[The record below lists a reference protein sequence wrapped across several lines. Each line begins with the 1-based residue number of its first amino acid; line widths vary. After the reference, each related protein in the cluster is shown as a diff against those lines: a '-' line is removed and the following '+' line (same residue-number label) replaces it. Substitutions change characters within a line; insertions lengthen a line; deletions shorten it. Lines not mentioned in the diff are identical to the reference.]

1 MAANPQE
8 DLVNVEVDGV
18 PAKARKGAMIIQV
31 TDAQQA
37 YVPRFC
43 YHDKLPVAANC
54 RMCLV
59 EVEKAP
65 KPLPACATPV
75 VEGMKIFTKSPN
87 AIAAQK
93 ATMEFLLI
101 NHPLDCPICDQGGEC
116 ELQDLAMGFGRDVS
130 RFTERKRVVKDKN
143 LGPLVSTDMTRCIH
157 CTRCVRF
164 GQDVAGIQ
172 ELGTT
177 GRGEATEIGTYIERS
192 VDHELSGNII
202 DLCPVGALNSKPF
215 RYRGR
220 SWEMTQA
227 ALVSPHDGF
236 GSNLYGHLLRG
247 RLMRVVPRP
256 NEAVNETW
264 IADRDRYSYEGI
276 YAEDRL
282 RTPMLREGGAW
293 HEVSWERALEAAA
306 RGLKAA
312 APALGVIASPSAS
325 LEELYLAARIA
336 RGLGSSSIDHRL
348 RMTDFRDAQGDPACP
363 ALGMAVADVESL
375 TGLLVVGSNLRS
387 ELPMLAHRV
396 RKAAM
401 RGGARVAFLNPA
413 EYDYLFP
420 VAGQLA
426 SAPSRV
432 FQDLLAVLV
441 AAAGAEGMA
450 VSKPIA
456 DLAAGLVVGERHRAL
471 ADALRNGNRR
481 AIWLGALA
489 LRHPAWADLRAVA
502 EELAAVTGA
511 SLGVLAEGGN
521 AAGAWIA
528 GAVPHRAPGLRV
540 NESPGLDLRA
550 MLERKLPAYLLAG
563 AIEPADDLALAAAA
577 EAALGSA
584 DCVVAVTPYVT
595 DELRRL
601 AHVLL
606 PMGTFAETSGTWVS
620 LEGLW
625 QSQAGAARP
634 LGDARPGWKVL
645 RVLGNLLD
653 VAGFDYQSSEQV
665 RDELRA
671 LVDSAPPL
679 VPGSSYV
686 PAPPAHVPGGSVADV
701 PMYRTDAVLRRSAPL
716 QASAIGLRPAASL

>member
-1 MAANPQE
+1 
-8 DLVNVEVDGV
+8 
-18 PAKARKGAMIIQV
+18 
-31 TDAQQA
+31 
-37 YVPRFC
+37 
-43 YHDKLPVAANC
+43 
-54 RMCLV
+54 
-59 EVEKAP
+59 
-65 KPLPACATPV
+65 
-75 VEGMKIFTKSPN
+75 
-87 AIAAQK
+87 
-93 ATMEFLLI
+93 
-101 NHPLDCPICDQGGEC
+101 
-116 ELQDLAMGFGRDVS
+116 
-130 RFTERKRVVKDKN
+130 
-143 LGPLVSTDMTRCIH
+143 
-157 CTRCVRF
+157 VRF

-325 LEELYLAARIA
+325 LEELYLAVRIA

-348 RMTDFRDAQGDPACP
+348 RMTDFRDAQGDPAFA

-432 FQDLLAVLV
+432 FEDLLAVLV

-716 QASAIGLRPAASL
+716 QASAIGRRPAASW

>member
-1 MAANPQE
+1 
-8 DLVNVEVDGV
+8 
-18 PAKARKGAMIIQV
+18 
-31 TDAQQA
+31 
-37 YVPRFC
+37 
-43 YHDKLPVAANC
+43 
-54 RMCLV
+54 
-59 EVEKAP
+59 
-65 KPLPACATPV
+65 
-75 VEGMKIFTKSPN
+75 
-87 AIAAQK
+87 
-93 ATMEFLLI
+93 
-101 NHPLDCPICDQGGEC
+101 
-116 ELQDLAMGFGRDVS
+116 
-130 RFTERKRVVKDKN
+130 
-143 LGPLVSTDMTRCIH
+143 
-157 CTRCVRF
+157 
-164 GQDVAGIQ
+164 
-172 ELGTT
+172 
-177 GRGEATEIGTYIERS
+177 
-192 VDHELSGNII
+192 LSGNII

-716 QASAIGLRPAASL
+716 QASAIGRRPAASW